1 MQDKVKELAALLEAK
16 SWTVATAESC
26 TGGLIA
32 STLTD
37 LSGSSSWFTGGIVAY
52 SNPVK
57 NGLLKVKQ
65 DVLDSVG
72 AVSKETVEA
81 MAQGAVAL
89 LKTDGAVAV
98 SGIAGPMGG
107 TPAKP
112 VGTVWIGWIV
122 SGKTDSQCFHFSGS
136 RLDVKDQTV
145 KAAIDGL
152 IERIKND

>member
-37 LSGSSSWFTGGIVAY
+37 LSGSSNWFTGGIVAY

-57 NGLLKVKQ
+57 KELLKVKQ
-65 DVLDSVG
+65 DILDSVG

-81 MAQGAVAL
+81 MAQGAVEL
-89 LKTDGAVAV
+89 LKTNGAVAV

-107 TPAKP
+107 TAEKP
-112 VGTVWIGWIV
+112 VGTVWIGWTV
-122 SGKTDSQCFHFSGS
+122 SGKTDSHCFHFSGS
-136 RLDVKDQTV
+136 RLDVKNQTV
-145 KAAIDGL
+145 EAAIKGL
-152 IERIKND
+152 IERIDNK

>member
-1 MQDKVKELAALLEAK
+1 M
-16 SWTVATAESC
+16 
-26 TGGLIA
+26 
-32 STLTD
+32 
-37 LSGSSSWFTGGIVAY
+37 
-52 SNPVK
+52 
-57 NGLLKVKQ
+57 KQ

-89 LKTDGAVAV
+89 LNTDGAVAV